1 MARRTGSGGGGSTPA
16 VAAARRA
23 GIPHAVHRY
32 DVAERQE
39 EGYGAEAAA
48 RLGLDPAVV
57 HKTLVTA
64 TAPGRLAVAVVP
76 VSGQLDLRALAR
88 ALGARRAHLADPAE
102 AARVTGY
109 VLGGISPLGQRTA
122 LTTVV
127 DEGALAHPTIFVS
140 AGRRG
145 LEIELDPHD
154 LVRLTGATVAAIAG

>member
-1 MARRTGSGGGGSTPA
+1 MARTTGRGEGGSTPA

-23 GIPHAVHRY
+23 GIDHTVHRY
-32 DVAERQE
+32 DVADRQV

-48 RLGLDPAVV
+48 RLALDPAVV
-57 HKTLVTA
+57 HKTLVTT
-64 TAPGRLAVAVVP
+64 TAPGHLSVAVVP
-76 VSGQLDLRALAR
+76 VSGSLDLRALAR
-88 ALGARRAHLADPAE
+88 AIGARRARLADPAE
-102 AARVTGY
+102 ATRATGY

-122 LTTVV
+122 LPTVV